1 MRFDDAQFIYM
12 RAPNTHCLVRS
23 QAVLMSAYKTHST
36 CALMTWW
43 STAPDGI
50 CQGKKETVHSKQA
63 RNIIQSIYL
72 YENAT
77 DSIFKCDSTK
87 SPSNLLIPSCAFPVR
102 VSFSWPQCVLSISIS
117 TCQSV
122 AHLFSAIAS
131 PALSQQSV
139 ADFHHRLLFFSLSP
153 ASAYKP
159 ETLPPALPRCWKWRE
174 SGKGVI
180 TMSIH
185 KHCTPRDCMDESAN
199 ATGKL
204 PTQPGQVICYTVE
217 QNDKHSDSGV
227 HTKRK
232 VQTVGR

>member
-1 MRFDDAQFIYM
+1 MWSKDISVQFAHPELRFPRPSLFLLASVCSSPFQFQ
-12 RAPNTHCLVRS
+12 PVS
-23 QAVLMSAYKTHST
+23 QLLTYSPPLPLLPS
-36 CALMTWW
+36 
-43 STAPDGI
+43 
-50 CQGKKETVHSKQA
+50 
-63 RNIIQSIYL
+63 RNS
-72 YENAT
+72 
-77 DSIFKCDSTK
+77 
-87 SPSNLLIPSCAFPVR
+87 
-102 VSFSWPQCVLSISIS
+102 LSQISI
-117 TCQSV
+117 
-122 AHLFSAIAS
+122 IG
-131 PALSQQSV
+131 
-139 ADFHHRLLFFSLSP
+139 FFSLSP

-185 KHCTPRDCMDESAN
+185 KHRTPRDCTDESAN